1 MDYSTP
7 LKHHYKAKNGW
18 MNDPNGL
25 VYFKGYYHAFYQHAP
40 NHCIPWQEPMHWGH
54 ARTKDFL
61 HWEELPIALT
71 PETPYDK
78 SGCWSGTAIV
88 KDDKLYLFYTGIT
101 AVSVIC
107 AAVSEDGIS
116 FKKLESNPVI
126 ATYPP
131 EGSDDFRD
139 PAVCC
144 IDGVYYCVIASGH
157 PETKTARLLLYR
169 SNDLIVWEFQSVLCE
184 WDNAKYAE
192 CPSLVSLGGTECL
205 LATSVCKLDETHFFQ
220 IMKGRLENGR
230 FICELSDR
238 FDKGPD
244 QYAGQMFA
252 DKNGAPRL
260 ITWIPGWSYAGFAK
274 GIDVGCLSIP
284 REITIENNRIC
295 GKPASEVAHLL
306 KGHDPAVKM
315 TENGFTV
322 EREQRPS
329 LIHNGEI
336 RDIKILRDEYIL
348 EIFVNGGET
357 VYSLLLT

>member
-71 PETPYDK
+71 PETPYDR

-126 ATYPP
+126 ATFPP

-139 PAVCC
+139 PAVCR

-169 SNDLIVWEFQSVLCE
+169 SNDLIVWDFQSVLCE

-260 ITWIPGWSYAGFAK
+260 ITWIPGWKYSGYAEK
-274 GIDVGCLSIP
+274 DIGCMSIP
-284 REITIENNRIC
+284 RELKLLDGKITAYPVE
-295 GKPASEVAHLL
+295 ELQFLL
-306 KGHDPAVKM
+306 KDEDECVKRTEGGFVIERNGREAVVY
-315 TENGFTV
+315 NGTI
-322 EREQRPS
+322 S
-329 LIHNGEI
+329 DL
-336 RDIKILRDEYIL
+336 KILRDGPIVEV
-348 EIFVNGGET
+348 FVNKGEE
-357 VYSLLLT
+357 VYTALL